1 MKINGFTLL
10 EMLLVLTIS
19 FTLITLTIFPISS
32 TLSTLREKQLLEEI
46 KASIYYAQI
55 NAVATNQD
63 TFISFDPTKNQLITY
78 TNSKTLVII
87 PFSQT
92 LTLTQPKIGNFRF
105 SSTDGFINRF
115 STIHL
120 TSSTNNYK
128 LIFQIGK
135 GRFRIEQN

>member
-32 TLSTLREKQLLEEI
+32 TLSTLREKQLLEE
-46 KASIYYAQI
+46 I

-105 SSTDGFINRF
+105 SSTDGSINRF

>member
-63 TFISFDPTKNQLITY
+63 MFISFDPTKNQLITY

-92 LTLTQPKIGNFRF
+92 LTLTQPKIRNFRF
-105 SSTDGFINRF
+105 
-115 STIHL
+115 
-120 TSSTNNYK
+120 
-128 LIFQIGK
+128 
-135 GRFRIEQN
+135 

>member
-63 TFISFDPTKNQLITY
+63 TFISFDPTKI
-78 TNSKTLVII
+78 NSSHI
-87 PFSQT
+87 
-92 LTLTQPKIGNFRF
+92 LTQK
-105 SSTDGFINRF
+105 
-115 STIHL
+115 HL
-120 TSSTNNYK
+120 LS
-128 LIFQIGK
+128 FHFH
-135 GRFRIEQN
+135 RR

>member
-46 KASIYYAQI
+46 KATIYYAQI
-55 NAVATNQD
+55 NAVATKQD
-63 TFISFDPTKNQLITY
+63 TFISFDPIRNQLITY
-78 TNSKTLVII
+78 TNSTTLAIL
-87 PFSQT
+87 PFSQTLT

-105 SSTDGFINRF
+105 SSTDGSINRF

-135 GRFRIEQN
+135 GRFRIE